1 MAENPTE
8 RGRLMICRRS
18 WLFGF
23 ISMAILGFLA
33 PSAWAEKI
41 EVKLTKQWTG
51 SAKDEKLAK
60 DAPEVI
66 TDAKTFEKLWNA
78 WKVGDKVPEVDFT
91 KEIVILSTTS
101 GSKISLSASLDDKG
115 NLSVLGAAT
124 ADFGPGFRYV
134 IATVSR
140 EGVKKVN
147 GKELPKE

>member
-1 MAENPTE
+1 
-8 RGRLMICRRS
+8 MIRQHG
-18 WLFGF
+18 WLFTF
-23 ISMAILGFLA
+23 AALAVVALLA
-33 PSAWAEKI
+33 PSVQAEKK
-41 EVKLTKQWTG
+41 EVKLIKQWSGTVE
-51 SAKDEKLAK
+51 DEKLAK

-66 TDAKTFEKLWNA
+66 ADAKALEKIWKA

-101 GSKISLSASLDDKG
+101 GSKISLSTSLDDKG
-115 NLSVLGAAT
+115 NLTVLGAAT

-147 GKELPKE
+147 GKDLPKE

>member
-1 MAENPTE
+1 MIRR
-8 RGRLMICRRS
+8 RG
-18 WLFGF
+18 WLF
-23 ISMAILGFLA
+23 ALVALVLVGFLA
-33 PSAWAEKI
+33 PSVRAEKK
-41 EVKLTKQWTG
+41 EVKLVKQWSG
-51 SAKDEKLAK
+51 SVEDEKLAK

-66 TDAKTFEKLWNA
+66 TDAKAFEKMWKA

-101 GSKISLSASLDDKG
+101 GSKILVSPSLDDKG

-147 GKELPKE
+147 GKELPRE

>member
-1 MAENPTE
+1 
-8 RGRLMICRRS
+8 MIRRQM
-18 WLFGF
+18 WLF
-23 ISMAILGFLA
+23 ALVAVALAGFLA
-33 PSAWAEKI
+33 PSVRAEKK
-41 EVKLTKQWTG
+41 EVKLVKQWTG
-51 SAKDEKLAK
+51 SVEDEKLAK

-66 TDAKTFEKLWNA
+66 TDAKAFEKLWKA

-101 GSKISLSASLDDKG
+101 GSKISLSPSLDDKG

-147 GKELPKE
+147 GKDLPKE